1 MGVSPLPIFCSRLPR
16 SSTGRH
22 SPLPDQS
29 LARCLC
35 VSVAISNPVRPLFSS
50 LMSLFHRSLTAPASP
65 LESTLAKVYQNKQL
79 QLPLES
85 TLVKNIGRGRVIVN
99 QPRISTLFRLSA
111 GACPDP
117 VGVANQILLATRH
130 SPLSS
135 RALLGR
141 EGLEGGVD
149 QVRIVELGFV
159 AGIFA
164 ANGQEARGE
173 RLVPLD
179 REGGHVSGGE
189 LQLLVGDV
197 AGGRAGVE
205 AGAGKGAGTQQR
217 VEGG

>member
-1 MGVSPLPIFCSRLPR
+1 MGVSPLPILCSRLPR

-99 QPRISTLFRLSA
+99 QPRISTAQCPQCRRLPRPGRGGKSNPA
-111 GACPDP
+111 
-117 VGVANQILLATRH
+117 RH
-130 SPLSS
+130 SPLVT
-135 RALLGR
+135 RHFPPVPYLG
-141 EGLEGGVD
+141 
-149 QVRIVELGFV
+149 
-159 AGIFA
+159 
-164 ANGQEARGE
+164 ARGWRVALTRYGSSNSVLSPGFLPLTGRRRAE
-173 RLVPLD
+173 SGLCHLTARLAMSPMISSSCCSLTSPGSGTVSRPVPHTAL
-179 REGGHVSGGE
+179 
-189 LQLLVGDV
+189 
-197 AGGRAGVE
+197 
-205 AGAGKGAGTQQR
+205 
-217 VEGG
+217 